1 MVFCL
6 VLIILLALLQVAGSS
21 IKEAARDFVESKAY
35 KEYSIKMIGT
45 CEQRGIE
52 NPQLYPALF
61 VEFMADHPRPYGFTV
76 LEASD
81 PYIALLQRGADIVLF
96 IYSKR
101 FFHTFVASNSR
112 SAVETIFFQR
122 NSISQC
128 LSFC

>member
-1 MVFCL
+1 M
-6 VLIILLALLQVAGSS
+6 LISLMMLLQVVNCS
-21 IKEAARDFVESKAY
+21 IKEAARDFVKSKTY
-35 KEYSIKMIGT
+35 KEYSAKMIGT

-81 PYIALLQRGADIVLF
+81 PYIAFLQRDTDVVLF

-101 FFHTFVASNSR
+101 FFHTFVASNNR
-112 SAVETIFFQR
+112 SAVETIFFE
-122 NSISQC
+122 
-128 LSFC
+128 